1 MTDLKNH
8 TAAIT
13 ENLPVHIRSNIS
25 FINQAPSA
33 MAMFDS
39 KMCYLAVS
47 EQWINDY
54 YLSGKDII
62 GKSHYELS
70 PFLREDWRK
79 IHKECL
85 SGLSQSGKE
94 DYYQKSDGTFKWF
107 KWDVKPWYIDEGVV
121 GGIYIFTA
129 DITIAKYR
137 EELLYKYQDLLER
150 TNEASRIGTW
160 EVDLVQKLISWSKVT
175 KQIHGVD
182 DDYSPDLETGIN
194 FYKEGENRESIAKHF
209 KDCAENGKDF
219 TVELII
225 INTSGVEKWVKV
237 TGIPVWE
244 NDEIVRIYG
253 LFQDIDEKTR
263 ANIALALQEEQFR
276 QTFEFAANGMGLI
289 DLKGKWFKVNQ
300 SLCKILGYTKDE
312 LFNLSFNDITH
323 PDDILKGLDQLDE
336 LIKGNIDSYQ
346 VEKRYLNK
354 SREVVWVLISVSL
367 VKNSLG
373 EPSHLISQ
381 INNITQRKTAQFQL
395 QESISKLQ
403 GIQDA
408 STEVCIIEFDIHG
421 EIIFFNKGAENLLG
435 YTANEVIN
443 NEMVALFHLKEELK
457 SRAETLSDEFGELV
471 TEQQSVFAYPFKGL
485 FETREWTYV
494 RKDKTTFP
502 ILLTVTA
509 IKNNQGYI
517 NGFLAIA
524 TDISQIKLA
533 EAEVNS
539 LLTLTKEQNERLLNF
554 AHIVSHNLRSHSGNL
569 SMIIELIKME
579 IPEVT
584 ENDFFPLLIEAS
596 ENLKETIA
604 HLNEVVAMN
613 NKTNEN
619 LTQLNLFKYIEK
631 AITNVHGS
639 LVETGGSIFNT
650 VSKDVFVMAIPAYL
664 ESILLNMLT
673 NAVKYRSE
681 NRKLCIKIDSW
692 HENQF
697 EVITI
702 TDNGIGI
709 DLQLHGSK
717 IFGMYKTF
725 HGNEDARGVGLFITK
740 NQIETMGGK
749 VLVES
754 KLDHG
759 TTFKIHLKHEQ
770 N

>member
-8 TAAIT
+8 TTARI
-13 ENLPVHIRSNIS
+13 ENLPQDIRSNIV
-25 FINQAPSA
+25 FINQAPTA
-33 MAMFDS
+33 IAMFDS
-39 KMCYLAVS
+39 NMCYLAAS
-47 EQWINDY
+47 ELWLKDY
-54 YLSGKDII
+54 NLRGKDIL

-70 PFLREDWRK
+70 PFIREDWRK
-79 IHKECL
+79 IHQECL
-85 SGLSQSGKE
+85 SGITKSGDE
-94 DYYQKSDGTFKWF
+94 DYYKKPDGSVKWF
-107 KWDVKPWYIDEGVV
+107 KWDVKPWYLKEDVV

-129 DITIAKYR
+129 DITLAKYR
-137 EELLYKYQDLLER
+137 EDLLYKYQDLLER
-150 TNEASRIGTW
+150 TNEAARIGTW
-160 EVDLVQKLISWSKVT
+160 EVDLKTFKMSWSRVT
-175 KQIHGVD
+175 KQIHEVPQD
-182 DDYSPDLETGIN
+182 FEPTIEDGIN
-194 FYKEGENRESIAKHF
+194 FYKEGESRESVTKHF
-209 KDCAENGKDF
+209 NACAEKGEDF
-219 TVELII
+219 DLELVII
-225 INTSGVEKWVKV
+225 TTSGSEKWIKT

-244 NDEIVRIYG
+244 NNEIVRIYG
-253 LFQDIDEKTR
+253 LFQDVDEKTK

-289 DLKGKWFKVNQ
+289 SLDGKWLKINQ
-300 SLCKILGYTKDE
+300 SLCNILGYTKQE
-312 LFNLSFNDITH
+312 LSDLTFAEITY
-323 PDDILKGLDQLDE
+323 PDDLLKGLDQLDE

-354 SREVVWVLISVSL
+354 SHEIVWVLISVSL
-367 VKNSLG
+367 VKTNLG

-381 INNITQRKTAQFQL
+381 INNITQRKLAQFQL
-395 QESISKLQ
+395 QESLSKLQ

-408 STEVCIIEFDIHG
+408 STQVCIIEFDIHG
-421 EIIFFNKGAENLLG
+421 KIIFFNKGAENLLG
-435 YTANEVIN
+435 YTSNEVVN
-443 NEMVALFHLKEELK
+443 KEMVSLFHLKEELI
-457 SRAETLSDEFGELV
+457 SRSETLTQEFSE
-471 TEQQSVFAYPFKGL
+471 TITAQESIFAYPRKGL

-494 RKDKTTFP
+494 RKDNSTFP
-502 ILLTVTA
+502 ILLTITA
-509 IKNNQGYI
+509 IKNDNGRVT
-517 NGFLAIA
+517 GFLAIS

-596 ENLKETIA
+596 DNLKETIA

-613 NKTNEN
+613 NKTNEH
-619 LTQLNLFKYIEK
+619 LTQLNLAEYIEK
-631 AITNVHGS
+631 AIANVQGS
-639 LVETGGSIFNT
+639 LVEAGGIIINSVNE
-650 VSKDVFVMAIPAYL
+650 DVFVMAIPAYL

-673 NAVKYRSE
+673 NAVKYRSDK
-681 NRKLCIKIDSW
+681 RKLSIKIESW
-692 HENQF
+692 AENQF
-697 EVITI
+697 EVVAI

-754 KLDHG
+754 ILDQG
-759 TTFKIHLKHEQ
+759 TTFKIYLKHDQ

>member
-1 MTDLKNH
+1 
-8 TAAIT
+8 
-13 ENLPVHIRSNIS
+13 
-25 FINQAPSA
+25 
-33 MAMFDS
+33 
-39 KMCYLAVS
+39 
-47 EQWINDY
+47 
-54 YLSGKDII
+54 
-62 GKSHYELS
+62 
-70 PFLREDWRK
+70 
-79 IHKECL
+79 
-85 SGLSQSGKE
+85 
-94 DYYQKSDGTFKWF
+94 
-107 KWDVKPWYIDEGVV
+107 
-121 GGIYIFTA
+121 
-129 DITIAKYR
+129 
-137 EELLYKYQDLLER
+137 
-150 TNEASRIGTW
+150 
-160 EVDLVQKLISWSKVT
+160 
-175 KQIHGVD
+175 
-182 DDYSPDLETGIN
+182 
-194 FYKEGENRESIAKHF
+194 
-209 KDCAENGKDF
+209 
-219 TVELII
+219 
-225 INTSGVEKWVKV
+225 
-237 TGIPVWE
+237 
-244 NDEIVRIYG
+244 
-253 LFQDIDEKTR
+253 
-263 ANIALALQEEQFR
+263 
-276 QTFEFAANGMGLI
+276 
-289 DLKGKWFKVNQ
+289 
-300 SLCKILGYTKDE
+300 
-312 LFNLSFNDITH
+312 
-323 PDDILKGLDQLDE
+323 
-336 LIKGNIDSYQ
+336 
-346 VEKRYLNK
+346 
-354 SREVVWVLISVSL
+354 
-367 VKNSLG
+367 
-373 EPSHLISQ
+373 
-381 INNITQRKTAQFQL
+381 
-395 QESISKLQ
+395 
-403 GIQDA
+403 
-408 STEVCIIEFDIHG
+408 
-421 EIIFFNKGAENLLG
+421 
-435 YTANEVIN
+435 
-443 NEMVALFHLKEELK
+443 
-457 SRAETLSDEFGELV
+457 
-471 TEQQSVFAYPFKGL
+471 
-485 FETREWTYV
+485 
-494 RKDKTTFP
+494 
-502 ILLTVTA
+502 
-509 IKNNQGYI
+509 
-517 NGFLAIA
+517 LAIA

-619 LTQLNLFKYIEK
+619 LTELNLFKYIEK